1 MKYFLKLLRCLWS
14 SHNIPISL
22 KSCCYSPTLIFL
34 LLLPHPFSGVVNCY
48 VGYLKI
54 YMNIFHDTTN
64 YSWINSKLFAWHHF
78 YFENLSEKL
87 GLIEFIHVEIWFR
100 KDYLVSIQIEML
112 QPFKIINWGHIFPN
126 TMVKSENKLFGLSLG
141 NFRCFHWLYHLSKIN
156 DTKIESPIP
165 NEVKSSGQ
173 ASMSWKKTFSKWKI
187 ICFAMIS

>member
-1 MKYFLKLLRCLWS
+1 MMCSLLLGGMFGFLSDFLILIHECLLNLFGTHSSIVVLGIFIEEAHSKGVKVLKYFLKLLRCLWS

-112 QPFKIINWGHIFPN
+112 QPFKIIN
-126 TMVKSENKLFGLSLG
+126 
-141 NFRCFHWLYHLSKIN
+141 
-156 DTKIESPIP
+156 
-165 NEVKSSGQ
+165 
-173 ASMSWKKTFSKWKI
+173 
-187 ICFAMIS
+187 